1 MGRLLS
7 TAELTAV
14 LGISRKSVY
23 GLVRQGKLCP
33 VEGIT
38 QGKHLFRSEDVE
50 ALVKPRGPAAHFR
63 TLDTL
68 LTG

>member
-33 VEGIT
+33 VEGIDMVVT
-38 QGKHLFRSEDVE
+38 GRSADPAIVG
-50 ALVKPRGPAAHFR
+50 ALRDRDCEVLVA
-63 TLDTL
+63 D
-68 LTG
+68 